1 MTLPRPA
8 STPGHTSKPSLTAN
22 PLALP
27 ATGRRRLLGLGAA
40 AAASALFAGCGFQL
54 RRRQA
59 LPVSSI
65 ALVGFD
71 PRSPI
76 EAALRREIA
85 ASGPTQVVTTPN
97 DAQVVLRA
105 LRESREQV
113 VVTTTSAGLVREVT
127 LRHWFGF
134 RVTSPDGEE
143 VWLPDTTLLLT
154 RDMTFNER
162 DALGKQ
168 AEAEM
173 LYRVMQAD
181 LVQQVMRRLA
191 ALAPPSLT
199 LPAATPAATPA
210 ASATA
215 R

>member
-1 MTLPRPA
+1 MNRPQLPRR
-8 STPGHTSKPSLTAN
+8 HL
-22 PLALP
+22 LALVAAGSA
-27 ATGRRRLLGLGAA
+27 ATLL
-40 AAASALFAGCGFQL
+40 SGCGFQL

-65 ALVGFD
+65 ALVGFAA
-71 PRSPI
+71 RSPF
-76 EAALRREIA
+76 EAELRREIA
-85 ASGPTQVVTTPN
+85 ASGATRVVDTPN

-113 VVTTTSAGLVREVT
+113 VVTTTSAGLVREMT
-127 LRHWFGF
+127 LRQWFGF
-134 RVTSPDGEE
+134 RVTSPDGEQ
-143 VWLPDTTLLLT
+143 VWLPDTTLLQS

-168 AEAEM
+168 AEADM

-191 ALAPPSLT
+191 ALTAPAGSVV
-199 LPAATPAATPA
+199 PAATPA